1 MHLYW
6 FCTHF
11 NTVFLLGEPRN
22 RTCEWDLLAI
32 YSGIK
37 QELVGDKDLNS
48 THAPFRCNLC
58 SYSTFLPAVLRQ
70 HMLTHSIERPYKC
83 PICDKGFTQK
93 GSVQLH
99 MLHHTGE
106 RPHKCPVCQRCYSQK
121 GSMRRHILQH
131 LSKNSNKCP
140 LCSENFELRSDVETH
155 LIQHTKKD
163 SFFCSICQATF
174 TSSGSLDEH
183 NKIHHNKWMFFFLCW
198 VLLFLF
204 LLMGFSSLTWLTLDF
219 LNFSLILSLYCGC
232 IWFIY
237 TFIDLFFNSLKN
249 KISC

>member
-1 MHLYW
+1 MYSHLFW
-6 FCTHF
+6 FCTHS
-11 NTVFLLGEPRN
+11 NIVFLLGEPRN

-140 LCSENFELRSDVETH
+140 LCSENFELRSDVEAH

-183 NKIHHNKWMFFFLCW
+183 NKIHHNKWMFFLNCW
-198 VLLFLF
+198 ILLFLF
-204 LLMGFSSLTWLTLDF
+204 LVTGFSSLFWLTLDL
-219 LNFSLILSLYCGC
+219 LNFQLILSFYCGY
-232 IWFIY
+232 ILFMF
-237 TFIDLFFNSLKN
+237 TFIDFIFNCLF
-249 KISC
+249 

>member
-1 MHLYW
+1 MW
-6 FCTHF
+6 QFCIHF
-11 NTVFLLGEPRN
+11 NVIFFLGEPRN

-48 THAPFRCNLC
+48 SHAPFRCNLC

-140 LCSENFELRSDVETH
+140 LCSEIFELRSDVETH

-163 SFFCSICQATF
+163 SFFCGICQATF
-174 TSSGSLDEH
+174 TSSTSLDEH
-183 NKIHHNKWMFFFLCW
+183 NKIHHNKWMFLFIVEFCFP
-198 VLLFLF
+198 VLVNVLSLLTKLTLDLLNF
-204 LLMGFSSLTWLTLDF
+204 LLILHFYCECIWFTIKLSSHFFSSL
-219 LNFSLILSLYCGC
+219 
-232 IWFIY
+232 
-237 TFIDLFFNSLKN
+237 SLKN
-249 KISC
+249 IVL